1 MGNPQYIQDA
11 VDNFEDL
18 YGEELTEQQRQNL
31 VEALEY
37 RGISLGMDVD
47 DATEALSVWG
57 DYTGDMER
65 ALDSVADLK
74 ALLDGY
80 MGGYDDLE
88 DLEDFLANWYVE
100 SLGLSNSDL
109 ASYAA
114 KFLDVER
121 YQTHLE
127 TEGWVFA
134 SYTADLTTHV
144 FVL

>member
-31 VEALEY
+31 GVALEY
-37 RGISLGMDVD
+37 GGISLGMDED
-47 DATEALSVWG
+47 EATGALSVWG

-65 ALDSVADLK
+65 ALDSVADLE

-88 DLEDFLANWYVE
+88 DFLACWFVE
-100 SLGLSNSDL
+100 SLGLANSDL

-114 KFLDVER
+114 KFLDVEK
-121 YQTHLE
+121 YQGHLE

-134 SYTADLTTHV
+134 SYAADTTTHV
-144 FVL
+144 FEL

>member
-11 VDNFEDL
+11 VDNFEVL
-18 YGEELTEQQRQNL
+18 YGEELTEQQRLNL

-37 RGISLGMDVD
+37 GGISLGMDVD

-57 DYTGDMER
+57 DYTDDMER

-88 DLEDFLANWYVE
+88 DFLADWYVE
-100 SLGLSNSDL
+100 SLGLANSDL

-114 KFLDVER
+114 KFLDVEK

-127 TEGWVFA
+127 IAGWVFA
-134 SYTADLTTHV
+134 SYTADTTTYV
-144 FVL
+144 FEL

>member
-18 YGEELTEQQRQNL
+18 YGEDLTAKQRQNL

-37 RGISLGMDVD
+37 GGVSLGMDVD

-88 DLEDFLANWYVE
+88 DFLADLYIE
-100 SLGLSNSDL
+100 SLCLSEGDL
-109 ASYAA
+109 GSFAA
-114 KFLDVER
+114 KFLDVEK

-127 TEGWVFA
+127 TCGWVFA
-134 SYTADLTTHV
+134 SYAADLTTHV
-144 FVL
+144 FAL

>member
-18 YGEELTEQQRQNL
+18 YGEELTTKQRQNL

-37 RGISLGMDVD
+37 GDISLGMDVD
-47 DATEALSVWG
+47 GATEALSVWG

-65 ALDSVADLK
+65 ELDSVADLK

-80 MGGYDDLE
+80 MGGYN
-88 DLEDFLANWYVE
+88 DLEDFLSDLYIE
-100 SLGLSNSDL
+100 SLGLYRDDL
-109 ASYAA
+109 GSFAA
-114 KFLDVER
+114 KFLDVEK

-127 TEGWVFA
+127 TCGWVFA
-134 SYTADLTTHV
+134 YYAADLTTHV
-144 FVL
+144 FTL

>member
-1 MGNPQYIQDA
+1 M
-11 VDNFEDL
+11 
-18 YGEELTEQQRQNL
+18 YGEGLTAKQRQNL

-37 RGISLGMDVD
+37 GGISLGMNVD

-74 ALLDGY
+74 ALLDSY

-88 DLEDFLANWYVE
+88 DFLADLYIE
-100 SLGLSNSDL
+100 SLGLSGGDL
-109 ASYAA
+109 GSFAA
-114 KFLDVER
+114 KFLDVEK

-127 TEGWVFA
+127 TCGWVFA
-134 SYTADLTTHV
+134 SYAADITTHV
-144 FVL
+144 FAL

>member
-1 MGNPQYIQDA
+1 MGTTQYIQDA
-11 VDNFEDL
+11 VDNFEYL
-18 YGEELTEQQRQNL
+18 YDEELTEQQRQNL

-37 RGISLGMDVD
+37 GGISLGMDVD

-65 ALDSVADLK
+65 ALDSAADLK

-80 MGGYDDLE
+80 MGVYD
-88 DLEDFLANWYVE
+88 DLEDFLADLYTE
-100 SLGLSNSDL
+100 SLGLSGGDL

-114 KFLDVER
+114 KFLDVEK

-127 TEGWVFA
+127 IRGWVFA
-134 SYTADLTTHV
+134 SYAADLTTHV
-144 FVL
+144 FAL

>member
-18 YGEELTEQQRQNL
+18 YGEELTAKQRQNL

-37 RGISLGMDVD
+37 GDISLGMDVD
-47 DATEALSVWG
+47 GATEALSVWG
-57 DYTGDMER
+57 NYTGDMER

-88 DLEDFLANWYVE
+88 DFLSDLYIE
-100 SLGLSNSDL
+100 SLGLYRDDL
-109 ASYAA
+109 GSFAA
-114 KFLDVER
+114 KFLDVEK

-127 TEGWVFA
+127 TCGWVFA
-134 SYTADLTTHV
+134 SYAADTVTHV
-144 FVL
+144 FAL

>member
-11 VDNFEDL
+11 VDNFEYL
-18 YGEELTEQQRQNL
+18 YDEELTEQQRQNL

-37 RGISLGMDVD
+37 GGISLGMDVD

-65 ALDSVADLK
+65 ALDSAEDLK

-88 DLEDFLANWYVE
+88 DFLADLYVE
-100 SLGLSNSDL
+100 SLGLSGGGL

-114 KFLDVER
+114 KFLDVEK

-127 TEGWVFA
+127 ICGWVFA
-134 SYTADLTTHV
+134 SYAADLTTHV
-144 FVL
+144 FAL

>member
-1 MGNPQYIQDA
+1 MYS
-11 VDNFEDL
+11 
-18 YGEELTEQQRQNL
+18 EELTSKQRQNL

-37 RGISLGMDVD
+37 GGISLCMDVD

-88 DLEDFLANWYVE
+88 SFLVDWYVDFL
-100 SLGLSNSDL
+100 GFSNSDL
-109 ASYAA
+109 ATYAT
-114 KFLDVER
+114 KFLDVEK
-121 YQTHLE
+121 YQRHLE

-134 SYTADLTTHV
+134 SYGTDPQTYV
-144 FVL
+144 FAL

>member
-11 VDNFEDL
+11 VDNFEYL
-18 YGEELTEQQRQNL
+18 YDEELTEQQRQNL

-37 RGISLGMDVD
+37 GGISLGMDVD

-65 ALDSVADLK
+65 ALDSAADLK

-88 DLEDFLANWYVE
+88 DFLADLYIE
-100 SLGLSNSDL
+100 SLGLSGGDL

-114 KFLDVER
+114 KFLDVEK

-127 TEGWVFA
+127 IWGWVFA
-134 SYTADLTTHV
+134 SYAAGLTTHV
-144 FVL
+144 FAL

>member
-18 YGEELTEQQRQNL
+18 YGEELTEQQQQNL

-37 RGISLGMDVD
+37 GEISLGMDVY
-47 DATEALSVWG
+47 DATEVLSVWG

-65 ALDSVADLK
+65 ALDSASDLK

-80 MGGYDDLE
+80 MGGHD
-88 DLEDFLANWYVE
+88 DLEDFLADWYVE
-100 SLGLSNSDL
+100 SLGLANSDL

-114 KFLDVER
+114 KFLDVEK

-127 TEGWVFA
+127 LSGWVFA
-134 SYTADLTTHV
+134 SYAADLPTHV
-144 FVL
+144 FAL

>member
-11 VDNFEDL
+11 VDDFESL
-18 YGEELTEQQRQNL
+18 YGEELTAQQKRNL
-31 VEALEY
+31 VESLEY
-37 RGISLGMDVD
+37 GEISLGVD
-47 DATEALSVWG
+47 ADLATDALMAWG

-88 DLEDFLANWYVE
+88 DFLADLYTE
-100 SLGLSNSDL
+100 SLGLSWGDL
-109 ASYAA
+109 SSFAA
-114 KFLDVER
+114 KFLDVEK

-127 TEGWVFA
+127 TCGWVFA
-134 SYTADLTTHV
+134 SYAADLTTHV
-144 FVL
+144 FTL

>member
-18 YGEELTEQQRQNL
+18 YGEELTERQRQNL

-37 RGISLGMDVD
+37 GGISLGMDVD
-47 DATEALSVWG
+47 DAIEALSVWG

-65 ALDSVADLK
+65 ELDSVADLK

-88 DLEDFLANWYVE
+88 DFLADLYIE
-100 SLGLSNSDL
+100 SLGLSGGDL
-109 ASYAA
+109 GSFAA
-114 KFLDVER
+114 KFLDFEK

-127 TEGWVFA
+127 IAGWVFA
-134 SYTADLTTHV
+134 SYAADTMTHV
-144 FVL
+144 FAL

>member
-11 VDNFEDL
+11 VDNFEYL
-18 YGEELTEQQRQNL
+18 YDEELTEQQRQNL

-37 RGISLGMDVD
+37 GGISLGMDVD

-65 ALDSVADLK
+65 ALDSAADLK

-88 DLEDFLANWYVE
+88 DFLADLYIE
-100 SLGLSNSDL
+100 SLGLSGGDL

-114 KFLDVER
+114 KFLDVEK

-127 TEGWVFA
+127 ICGWVFA
-134 SYTADLTTHV
+134 SYAADLTTHV
-144 FVL
+144 FAL

>member
-11 VDNFEDL
+11 VDNFEDV
-18 YGEELTEQQRQNL
+18 YGEELTAKQRQNL

-37 RGISLGMDVD
+37 GGISLGMDVD

-57 DYTGDMER
+57 EYTDDMES
-65 ALDSVADLK
+65 ALDSVVDLK

-80 MGGYDDLE
+80 MGGYDDP
-88 DLEDFLANWYVE
+88 EDFLVDWYVE
-100 SLGLSNSDL
+100 SLGLANSDL

-114 KFLDVER
+114 KFLDVEK
-121 YQTHLE
+121 YQSHLE

-134 SYTADLTTHV
+134 SYAADLATHV
-144 FVL
+144 FAL

>member
-18 YGEELTEQQRQNL
+18 YGGELTEQQRQNL

-37 RGISLGMDVD
+37 GEISLGMDVD
-47 DATEALSVWG
+47 VATESLSVWG
-57 DYTGDMER
+57 DYTGDMES

-74 ALLDGY
+74 ALLVGY
-80 MGGYDDLE
+80 LGGYDY
-88 DLEDFLANWYVE
+88 LEDFLSNWYVE

-114 KFLDVER
+114 KFLDVEK

-127 TEGWVFA
+127 IDGWVFA
-134 SYTADLTTHV
+134 SYAADTVTHV
-144 FVL
+144 FAL

>member
-1 MGNPQYIQDA
+1 M
-11 VDNFEDL
+11 

-31 VEALEY
+31 AEALEY
-37 RGISLGMDVD
+37 GGISLGMDVD

-65 ALDSVADLK
+65 ALDSTADLK

-88 DLEDFLANWYVE
+88 DFLADWYAE

-114 KFLDVER
+114 KFLDVEK
-121 YQTHLE
+121 YQNYLE
-127 TEGWVFA
+127 IFGWVFA
-134 SYTADLTTHV
+134 SYPTDITTHV
-144 FVL
+144 FAL

>member
-1 MGNPQYIQDA
+1 MGNPQYIHNA

-18 YGEELTEQQRQNL
+18 YGEEPTQQQRQNL
-31 VEALEY
+31 AEALEFG
-37 RGISLGMDVD
+37 GISLGMDVD
-47 DATEALSVWG
+47 DATDALMAWG
-57 DYTGDMER
+57 DYTGDMEH

-80 MGGYDDLE
+80 VGGYDDPE
-88 DLEDFLANWYVE
+88 YFLVDWYVA

-114 KFLDVER
+114 KFLDVGK

-134 SYTADLTTHV
+134 SYVADTMTHV
-144 FVL
+144 FEL

>member
-18 YGEELTEQQRQNL
+18 YGEELTAKQRQNL

-37 RGISLGMDVD
+37 GGISLGMDVD

-80 MGGYDDLE
+80 IGGYDDLE
-88 DLEDFLANWYVE
+88 DFLAGWYVG
-100 SLGLSNSDL
+100 SLDISNSDL
-109 ASYAA
+109 ASYAS
-114 KFLDVER
+114 KFLDVEK
-121 YQTHLE
+121 YQNYLE
-127 TEGWVFA
+127 IFGWVFA
-134 SYTADLTTHV
+134 SYAADTTTHV
-144 FVL
+144 FAL

>member
-11 VDNFEDL
+11 VDNFEVL
-18 YGEELTEQQRQNL
+18 YGEELTEQQRRNL

-37 RGISLGMDVD
+37 GGISLGMDVN

-57 DYTGDMER
+57 DYTGDMELE
-65 ALDSVADLK
+65 LDSVADLK

-88 DLEDFLANWYVE
+88 DFLADWYVE
-100 SLGLSNSDL
+100 SLGLANSDL

-114 KFLDVER
+114 KFLDVEK

-127 TEGWVFA
+127 TAGWVFA
-134 SYTADLTTHV
+134 SYAAYTTTHV
-144 FVL
+144 FTL

>member
-37 RGISLGMDVD
+37 GGISLGMDVD

-65 ALDSVADLK
+65 ELDSVADLK
-74 ALLDGY
+74 ALLDVY

-88 DLEDFLANWYVE
+88 DFLADLYIE
-100 SLGLSNSDL
+100 SLGLSGGDL

-114 KFLDVER
+114 KFLDYEK

-127 TEGWVFA
+127 ISGWVFA
-134 SYTADLTTHV
+134 SYAADTTTHV
-144 FVL
+144 FAL

>member
-11 VDNFEDL
+11 VDNFEYL
-18 YGEELTEQQRQNL
+18 YDEELTEQQRQNL

-37 RGISLGMDVD
+37 GGISLGMDVD

-65 ALDSVADLK
+65 ALDSAADLK

-88 DLEDFLANWYVE
+88 DFLADLYIE
-100 SLGLSNSDL
+100 SLGLSGGDL

-114 KFLDVER
+114 KFLDVEK

-127 TEGWVFA
+127 TCGWVFA
-134 SYTADLTTHV
+134 SYAADLITHV
-144 FVL
+144 FSL

>member
-1 MGNPQYIQDA
+1 MGNPQYIPDA
-11 VDNFEDL
+11 VDNFEYL

-37 RGISLGMDVD
+37 GGLSLGMDVD
-47 DATEALSVWG
+47 DATEALSVYG
-57 DYTGDMER
+57 DYTGDMESE
-65 ALDSVADLK
+65 LDSVVGLK

-88 DLEDFLANWYVE
+88 DFLVDLYIE

-114 KFLDVER
+114 KFLDVEK

-134 SYTADLTTHV
+134 SYTADTTTHV
-144 FVL
+144 FNL

>member
-37 RGISLGMDVD
+37 GGISLGMDEY

-74 ALLDGY
+74 ALLYGY

-88 DLEDFLANWYVE
+88 DFLENLYIE
-100 SLGLSNSDL
+100 SLGLSGDDL
-109 ASYAA
+109 GSFAA
-114 KFLDVER
+114 KFLDVEK
-121 YQTHLE
+121 YQNHLE
-127 TEGWVFA
+127 TCGWVFA
-134 SYTADLTTHV
+134 SYAADLATHV
-144 FVL
+144 FTL

>member
-1 MGNPQYIQDA
+1 MGTTQYIQDA

-18 YGEELTEQQRQNL
+18 YGGELTEQQRQNL

-37 RGISLGMDVD
+37 GEISLGMDVD
-47 DATEALSVWG
+47 VATESLSVWG
-57 DYTGDMER
+57 DYTGDMES

-74 ALLDGY
+74 ALLVGY
-80 MGGYDDLE
+80 LGGYDY
-88 DLEDFLANWYVE
+88 LEDFLSNWYVE

-114 KFLDVER
+114 KFLDVEK

-127 TEGWVFA
+127 IDGWVFA
-134 SYTADLTTHV
+134 SYAADTVTHV
-144 FVL
+144 FAL